1 VRGLAFASDDNK
13 KNYSFGGVV
22 SDTLPVL
29 CKENA
34 EPILRQRVRL
44 SIHPATPKQHRVQEA
59 ISGIAKAREYFA
71 ARNPKGDAQRGVLCG
86 LLGFGLRDLSWDRV
100 EREHSS
106 SCVSETDQPTD
117 RNTRWSDLFDDNN
130 SPNGPP
136 NKHNRSRYGKMF
148 SSFASR
154 YCIMLDQNAL
164 IMPQKLVT
172 IA

>member
-1 VRGLAFASDDNK
+1 MRGLAFASGDTK
-13 KNYSFGGVV
+13 KNYCFGGVV
-22 SDTLPVL
+22 SDILPVL

-34 EPILRQRVRL
+34 EPIPTAKSPLERSPSDAETLANYTLRHN
-44 SIHPATPKQHRVQEA
+44 ITGVQEA

-136 NKHNRSRYGKMF
+136 NKQTDRATERCFQALHRAIA
-148 SSFASR
+148 SS
-154 YCIMLDQNAL
+154 
-164 IMPQKLVT
+164 
-172 IA
+172 